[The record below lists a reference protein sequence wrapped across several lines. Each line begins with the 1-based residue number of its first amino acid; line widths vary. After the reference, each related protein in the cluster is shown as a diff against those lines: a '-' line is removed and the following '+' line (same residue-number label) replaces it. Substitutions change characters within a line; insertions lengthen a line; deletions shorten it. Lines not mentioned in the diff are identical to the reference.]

1 MNPYYPDEPRTGP
14 PSRGVPAVVDEI
26 LALAPELRDRL
37 GFGYASD
44 RASVAHDR
52 HCPPEMLTLL
62 ARDTPTVVLE
72 AAGNP
77 GCPPGTLAAIID
89 RLEATAGSSDH
100 WIVVHTYRAVLG
112 NPSCPEDILRRMFH
126 REIETILENPS
137 CPVDLISAASRSE
150 DWRDRR
156 LALRNRA
163 LPAADLLALVCD
175 GHPTVAW
182 IARTRSMD
190 RDAATVRE
198 ALLTVSAHSR
208 HWMVERLD
216 RRQIRRLAR
225 DADPRLRRLAA
236 RVTTDRGL
244 LSRLAGDA
252 DGHVRRQASERVM
265 ALLAA

>member
-1 MNPYYPDEPRTGP
+1 
-14 PSRGVPAVVDEI
+14 
-26 LALAPELRDRL
+26 
-37 GFGYASD
+37 
-44 RASVAHDR
+44 
-52 HCPPEMLTLL
+52 
-62 ARDTPTVVLE
+62 
-72 AAGNP
+72 
-77 GCPPGTLAAIID
+77 
-89 RLEATAGSSDH
+89 
-100 WIVVHTYRAVLG
+100 
-112 NPSCPEDILRRMFH
+112 
-126 REIETILENPS
+126 
-137 CPVDLISAASRSE
+137 
-150 DWRDRR
+150 
-156 LALRNRA
+156 
-163 LPAADLLALVCD
+163 
-175 GHPTVAW
+175 
-182 IARTRSMD
+182 MD